1 MAKVKSII
9 ALKGT
14 LGGINFY
21 TRKGVLLARTAGGGF
36 NGEAIRTKASMQRV
50 RENGSE
56 FKGCVQTVQFFKM
69 GLQPFLSTFKDGT
82 LHQRLVSLF
91 TKIKKEDVLAVR
103 GLRTVFGGLQTAAG
117 QGLLKNYL
125 LTSGSRLE
133 GVLQQKALFDWETGL
148 SIPDFEG
155 GRVSFPGG
163 ATHLELQIGYLTLDF
178 ENFTSSFGS
187 SETVFLSPATVGT
200 LVIPAPAPVAAEGVT
215 VGVVLARFVQEVNG
229 ELYPLKSEQNVVLEV
244 LSLRQAQDDSQL

>member
-9 ALKGT
+9 ALNGT
-14 LGGINFY
+14 LGEINFY
-21 TRKGVLLARTAGGGF
+21 KRKGVLLARTAGGGF

-56 FKGCVQTVQFFKM
+56 FKDCMQTVQFFKM

-91 TKIKKEDVLAVR
+91 TQIKNLDAVAAR
-103 GLRTVFGGLQTAAG
+103 GSRTVFGGLQTAAG
-117 QGLLKNYL
+117 QGLLNHYL

-133 GVLQQKALFDWETGL
+133 AMLRQTVVFDWASGL
-148 SIPDFEG
+148 SLPDFEG
-155 GRVSFPGG
+155 QRVSFPAG
-163 ATHLELQIGYLTLDF
+163 ATHLSLQIGYLTLDF

-187 SETVFLSPATVGT
+187 SETIYLSPTTVGT
-200 LVIPAPAPVAAEGVT
+200 LVIPAPAPVAAEGIPL
-215 VGVVLARFVQEVNG
+215 GVVLARFVQEVNG
-229 ELYPLKSEQNVVLEV
+229 EFYPLKNEQSVVMEV
-244 LSLRQAQDDSQL
+244 VSCGL

>member
-1 MAKVKSII
+1 MAKVKSIV

-14 LGGINFY
+14 IGDINFY
-21 TRKGVLLARTAGGGF
+21 KRKGVLLARTAGGGF

-56 FKGCVQTVQFFKM
+56 FKGCMQTVQFFKQ

-91 TKIKKEDVLAVR
+91 TQIKNLDAVAAR
-103 GLRTVFGGLQTAAG
+103 GSRTVFGGLQTAAG
-117 QGLLKNYL
+117 LGLLNPYL

-133 GVLQQKALFDWETGL
+133 EVLQQTTVFDWANGF
-148 SIPDFEG
+148 SITDFEG
-155 GRVSFPGG
+155 QRVSFPAG
-163 ATHLELQIGYLTLDF
+163 ATHLSLQIGYSSLDF
-178 ENFTSSFGS
+178 AQQTSSFRS
-187 SETVFLSPATVGT
+187 SDTVYLSPPDVGTVF
-200 LVIPAPAPVAAEGVT
+200 IPAPAPTDTEGMQ

-229 ELYPLKSEQNVVLEV
+229 QFYALKSEGSVVLEV
-244 LSLRQAQDDSQL
+244 VGLRPLD

>member
-1 MAKVKSII
+1 MAKVNSII

-14 LGGINFY
+14 VGGLNFY
-21 TRKGVLLARTAGGGF
+21 KRKGVLLARTAGGGF
-36 NGEAIRTKASMQRV
+36 NGEDIRTKASMQRV

-56 FKGCVQTVQFFKM
+56 FRGCVQTVQFFKM

-117 QGLLKNYL
+117 QGLLNHYL

-133 GVLQQKALFDWETGL
+133 GILRQTVVFDWASGL
-148 SIPDFEG
+148 SLPDFEG
-155 GRVSFPGG
+155 QRVSFPAG
-163 ATHLELQIGYLTLDF
+163 ATHLSLQIGYLSLDF
-178 ENFTSSFGS
+178 ENSTSSFGS
-187 SETVFLSPATVGT
+187 SETVYLNPATVGT
-200 LVIPAPAPVAAEGVT
+200 LVIPAPALVTAECVT

-229 ELYPLKSEQNVVLEV
+229 EFYPLKNEQSLLLEV
-244 LSLRQAQDDSQL
+244 MSCGL